1 MSVVFA
7 LALTMTSDERRCVC
21 DGTTCGK
28 ELVHIDGWLTIAE
41 SIVSRGEAAYLSD
54 SIAQEAGDSVMI
66 KLGEAA
72 KRLAQFDV
80 LAPPGVEWALAV
92 ANRNFIV
99 HQYDEINRRQTWLTL
114 QVDLAGWR
122 TLLRPLMNEAKQH
135 FQVK

>member
-1 MSVVFA
+1 M
-7 LALTMTSDERRCVC
+7 ERRVA
-21 DGTTCGK
+21 K

-54 SIAQEAGDSVMI
+54 SIAQEAGDSIMI

-122 TLLRPLMNEAKQH
+122 TLLQPLMNEAKQH